1 MRNMDRQPR
10 VAVAAT
16 KAADRIPFFFVLLI
30 IGAFGLLEP
39 QISRSFLTGLHG
51 AMVNQAGSY
60 GTSSR

>member
-1 MRNMDRQPR
+1 
-10 VAVAAT
+10 
-16 KAADRIPFFFVLLI
+16 LLI